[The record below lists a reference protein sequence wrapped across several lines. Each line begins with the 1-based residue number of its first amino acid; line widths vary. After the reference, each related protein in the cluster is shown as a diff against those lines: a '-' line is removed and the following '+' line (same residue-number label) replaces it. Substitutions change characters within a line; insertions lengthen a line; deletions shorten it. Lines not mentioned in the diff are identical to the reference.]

1 MQVKRSQGTEHK
13 TYSDT
18 VKQNFYDK
26 VLSENRVEFTN
37 CNFGLKYAS
46 IASFRKSVYISML

>member
-1 MQVKRSQGTEHK
+1 MSQGTEHK

-18 VKQNFYDK
+18 AKQNFYDK

-37 CNFGLKYAS
+37 CNFGLKCAS
-46 IASFRKSVYISML
+46 IARFHKSVYIGTL